1 MRLAFICSKLPE
13 INFYQKIHLITK
25 NIYDFNRIMMISH
38 KQQISLSKIEEE
50 YEGDFLKD
58 DDQMFKLKQ
67 IINELDDLDRSLLI
81 MYADEGSMAKAGK
94 KFNVSAATI
103 YSNIKRI
110 RNIIKEKL

>member
-1 MRLAFICSKLPE
+1 MNWKKEHISL
-13 INFYQKIHLITK
+13 QKII
-25 NIYDFNRIMMISH
+25 D
-38 KQQISLSKIEEE
+38 E
-50 YEGDFLKD
+50 YNSDIFVD
-58 DDQMFKLKQ
+58 DDRIFRLKE
-67 IINELDDLDRSLLI
+67 IINELDDLDRAILI

>member
-1 MRLAFICSKLPE
+1 MKSTR
-13 INFYQKIHLITK
+13 
-25 NIYDFNRIMMISH
+25 
-38 KQQISLSKIEEE
+38 QQISLKKIEEE

-67 IINELDDLDRSLLI
+67 IIENLDDLDRAILI
-81 MYADEGSMAKAGK
+81 VYADEGSMAKAGK